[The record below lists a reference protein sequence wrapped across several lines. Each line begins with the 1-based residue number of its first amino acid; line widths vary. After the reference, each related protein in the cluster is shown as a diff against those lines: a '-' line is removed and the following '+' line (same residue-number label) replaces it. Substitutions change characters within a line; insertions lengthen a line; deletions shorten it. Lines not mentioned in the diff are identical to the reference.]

1 MSHDPASPDP
11 IFARLDRAGLVQHV
25 VRLITDA
32 ILQGRLKPGARLT
45 ESGIARDLGV
55 SRAPV
60 REAARLLENRG
71 LVVSQPNRG
80 FFVREV
86 TVEAID
92 NLYELRICIECAAVE
107 RLVQGDTGLVLE
119 ALRARID
126 EMRALAEADD
136 PLTQI
141 EADMAFHRLI
151 CQHSGNPRFT
161 AVFDQIADETQL
173 SLMLIG
179 RLYDDPMRMAETHEP
194 VFDAIAARDAAAA
207 RAALEH
213 HIGTARRIV
222 TDIFR
227 KLEKD
232 GPA

>member
-1 MSHDPASPDP
+1 MSMDPAPDP

-32 ILQGRLKPGARLT
+32 ILQGRLKPGDRLT
-45 ESGIARDLGV
+45 ESGIARELGL

-92 NLYELRICIECAAVE
+92 SLYELRICIECAAVE
-107 RLVQGDTGLVLE
+107 RLVAGDPAQALIGLRE
-119 ALRARID
+119 RID
-126 EMRALAEADD
+126 EMRDLAEADD
-136 PLTQI
+136 PLSQI

-151 CQHSGNPRFT
+151 CLHSGNERFVT
-161 AVFDQIADETQL
+161 VFDQIADETQL

-194 VFDAIAARDAAAA
+194 VFDAIAARDAKAA
-207 RAALEH
+207 RAALDY
-213 HIGTARRIV
+213 HIGTARRVV

-227 KLEKD
+227 KLKED
-232 GPA
+232 GSA

>member
-1 MSHDPASPDP
+1 MNIDSTRPPT
-11 IFARLDRAGLVQHV
+11 FERLDRAGLVQHV

-32 ILQGRLKPGARLT
+32 ILQGRLKPGDRLT
-45 ESGIARDLGV
+45 ESGIARELGL

-71 LVVSQPNRG
+71 LVISQPNRG

-86 TVEAID
+86 TADAID
-92 NLYELRICIECAAVE
+92 SLYELRICIECAAVA
-107 RLVQGDTGLVLE
+107 RLVERDPEPALAG
-119 ALRARID
+119 LRAQVD
-126 EMRALAEADD
+126 EMRRLAEADD
-136 PLTQI
+136 PLEQI
-141 EADMAFHRLI
+141 GADMEFHRLI
-151 CQHSGNPRFT
+151 CLHSGNERFL
-161 AVFDQIADETQL
+161 AVFDQIAEETQL

-194 VFDAIAARDAAAA
+194 VIAAIAASDANAA
-207 RAALEH
+207 RAALEF

-227 KLEKD
+227 KLKED
-232 GPA
+232 SPA

>member
-1 MSHDPASPDP
+1 MSTRSKPL
-11 IFARLDRAGLVQHV
+11 FERLDRAGLVQHV

-32 ILQGRLKPGARLT
+32 ILQGRLRPGDRLT
-45 ESGIARDLGV
+45 ESGIARDLGL

-86 TVEAID
+86 TAEAID
-92 NLYELRICIECAAVE
+92 SLYELRICIECAAVA
-107 RLVQGDTGLVLE
+107 RLVAVGPEPALPG
-119 ALRARID
+119 LRARID
-126 EMRALAEADD
+126 EMHRLAEAED
-136 PLTQI
+136 PLAQI

-151 CQHSGNPRFT
+151 CEHSGNPRFVT
-161 AVFDQIADETQL
+161 VFDQIADETQL
-173 SLMLIG
+173 GLMLIG
-179 RLYDDPMRMAETHEP
+179 RLYDDPLRMAETHEP
-194 VFDAIAARDAAAA
+194 VIAAIAAHDAEAAT
-207 RAALEH
+207 AALEY

-227 KLEKD
+227 KLKED
-232 GPA
+232 SPA